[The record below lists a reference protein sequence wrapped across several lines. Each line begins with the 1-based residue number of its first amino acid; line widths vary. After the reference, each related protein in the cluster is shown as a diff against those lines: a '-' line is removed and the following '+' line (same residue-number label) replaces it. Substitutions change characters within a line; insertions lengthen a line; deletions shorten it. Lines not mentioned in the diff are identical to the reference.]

1 MNNITHYVLH
11 IKDQFDIVKL
21 FIKTII
27 MKCSRIKVF
36 YWFDEDLYHTNQN
49 KINRFHCVLI
59 TSKILKWMFLNI
71 SNCMTLLNIL
81 ASFIAW
87 EHCITPSWHI
97 QSSVVFVYC
106 VIIKNEVPVGL
117 RFFHQKRHK
126 STWHQLHKL
135 KC

>member
-1 MNNITHYVLH
+1 MNNIIHYVLH

-27 MKCSRIKVF
+27 MKCSITKMF

-49 KINRFHCVLI
+49 KINRCHCVLI

-81 ASFIAW
+81 ASFIAC
-87 EHCITPSWHI
+87 EHCITPSCHI
-97 QSSVVFVYC
+97 QYSDLFVYF
-106 VIIKNEVPVGL
+106 VVIKNVVPVGL
-117 RFFHQKRHK
+117 RFVFAKKTQKYMA
-126 STWHQLHKL
+126 SVT
-135 KC
+135 